1 MQSDK
6 SCWTRQT
13 VISMFTDIPETP
25 VCRAFIPSSNM
36 GGVVAVFISEEG
48 GGKSTFNLSFPR
60 ANSQDCRESIY
71 LCKLNVAEINRH
83 IT

>member
-1 MQSDK
+1 
-6 SCWTRQT
+6 
-13 VISMFTDIPETP
+13 
-25 VCRAFIPSSNM
+25 M

-60 ANSQDCRESIY
+60 ANPQDCRESIY